1 MPESVTTGTV
11 KVVALFAA
19 ATLLAISGILLLVVD
34 RGHPASRA
42 ASPTPAASSTDT
54 TQPQP
59 TPPEP
64 TGSAVPSTQ
73 GTAAPDEVPAPA
85 SVPPKAAQTA
95 RQFVIAW
102 ASHDAS
108 PGHDT
113 SFSDAGRRSAA
124 YATADLAAQLRDPG
138 DRSTRLWQQWVADKT
153 RDTCVIDRVATPDG
167 APAPTTTRAF
177 VRVLYTCTTYS
188 AGHQP
193 TRSPDQLA
201 LEMHLASAGAWR
213 VGALVNA

>member
-1 MPESVTTGTV
+1 MPAPKSVNTSTG

-19 ATLLAISGILLLVVD
+19 AALLATIGILLLVTDPD
-34 RGHPASRA
+34 RPASRA
-42 ASPTPAASSTDT
+42 AAPKPQPSATDT
-54 TQPQP
+54 SEAQ
-59 TPPEP
+59 PEP
-64 TGSAVPSTQ
+64 AGSPAPSTG
-73 GTAAPDEVPAPA
+73 GTAAPNEAPAPA
-85 SVPPKAAQTA
+85 SVPPKAAETA
-95 RQFVIAW
+95 RQFAIAW

-113 SFSDAGRRSAA
+113 SFSDAGRRAAA
-124 YATADLAAQLRDPG
+124 YATADLAAQLREPG
-138 DRSTRLWQQWVADKT
+138 ERSTRLWQQWVADKT
-153 RDTCVIDRVATPDG
+153 RVTCAIDRVATPDG

-177 VRVLYTCTTYS
+177 VRVLYTCTTHS

-193 TRSPDQLA
+193 TSSPDQLA